1 MFDLKQI
8 ERLYRHSYLSFIATF
23 FGAILVYW
31 FFQSLAEPVV
41 LNSWFIIFFILTVI
55 RIVVSWRFHK
65 SEHENNIENWLIAF
79 LILSMISGTLWG
91 LTGFLLIPTGI
102 VTLFESV
109 LYHGMLLL
117 FITALIVGSLIT
129 YSASKMVYLSFAVP
143 AVVPQC
149 LMLIS
154 KGDKY
159 HSFLGGFVLAYAC
172 IIFVISVYV
181 YRIFLECSKTE
192 TQNEVLKKLL
202 DENRIPFDK
211 VTN

>member
-1 MFDLKQI
+1 MSDLKQI

-23 FGAILVYW
+23 FGATLVFW
-31 FFQSLAEPVV
+31 FFQSVADPVV
-41 LNSWFIIFFILTVI
+41 LKTWFIIFFILTII
-55 RIVVSWRFHK
+55 RIVITWCFHK
-65 SEHENNIENWLIAF
+65 NEHENNIESWLITF
-79 LILSMISGTLWG
+79 LCLSLISGTLWG
-91 LTGFLLIPTGI
+91 LTGFLLIPAGMLS
-102 VTLFESV
+102 LFDSV

-192 TQNEVLKKLL
+192 TQNEIFKKIYTKIN
-202 DENRIPFDK
+202 E
-211 VTN
+211 